1 MMPWLSLAQVSV
13 EEEVRWLYAPPLWV
27 TFLVLLPAAAAF
39 TVLLYRNERG
49 DLTGAWRW
57 TLAGLRAA
65 LFALLLAVLFEPVL
79 SFVRREE
86 RAAHV
91 LVLCD
96 TSHSMSLTDDWA
108 PFGADGGAVAILG
121 PEITASPAPIPRIE
135 VVKRVLGHGDWLG
148 RLADKGVLRLLAFNR
163 RARPFL
169 PDDIPRGGTEA
180 LPGALAR
187 IAELDTRMEGGD
199 ETHIA
204 NAIQEAVLSLRGRRV
219 AAVVVLSDWQ
229 ETGGD
234 LSLADLPP
242 QLARP
247 EGVIP
252 VMAVG
257 VGSPAWPRDTMIVE
271 LAGPATALAGD
282 KAVFTVTIA
291 SQGTEP
297 GTAARLDL
305 LVDGATVGEAKYPV
319 LQGEGRR
326 QQEFFEHRFPVR
338 GRFEVSARLE
348 PVPREVDGSNNTASR
363 EITVEERKIAVLYIE
378 DPPRW
383 DYRYLKDFLIRDPTV
398 AIQCFLVSADA
409 RFRQETSLH
418 PPLAPLTAIPADRKD
433 LFAYDVVILGD
444 VDPSRWFT
452 AEMLENLRAF
462 VAEGGGGMIFLAG
475 ENFNPQA
482 YAHTP
487 LADVLPVEVEDVAES
502 ARYRRESAQEP
513 FRVVLTPEGLDH
525 PIMQLVPDK
534 ERNRDLWEDI
544 DGIEQNSLP
553 GFWWF
558 APVARLKKGGFA
570 LAVHPTKQHLRY
582 GPRVLFACQIYGK
595 GRSFFSAVDSTWRW
609 RAGVGDTYFTTFW
622 ASVLR
627 YAAASRLQGETARFQ
642 VAVDKPVC
650 HPGDQLTITARV
662 LDEELRPSAEQEWI
676 LILEGPGKD
685 GDRRRVAVAQDDP
698 TRPGTFTGG
707 VDAGGFGAY
716 ALYFPESPEARAAFR
731 VMVPAKERRDVRMN
745 EAAAREVAR
754 ATGGKYYS
762 VAEVRS
768 LPEDVNPVTQELAVT
783 TRQEPLWS
791 KWWAVLL
798 VVALA
803 GAEWAL
809 RKLRRLL

>member
-247 EGVIP
+247 E
-252 VMAVG
+252 
-257 VGSPAWPRDTMIVE
+257 
-271 LAGPATALAGD
+271 
-282 KAVFTVTIA
+282 
-291 SQGTEP
+291 
-297 GTAARLDL
+297 
-305 LVDGATVGEAKYPV
+305 
-319 LQGEGRR
+319 
-326 QQEFFEHRFPVR
+326 
-338 GRFEVSARLE
+338 
-348 PVPREVDGSNNTASR
+348 
-363 EITVEERKIAVLYIE
+363 
-378 DPPRW
+378 
-383 DYRYLKDFLIRDPTV
+383 
-398 AIQCFLVSADA
+398 
-409 RFRQETSLH
+409 
-418 PPLAPLTAIPADRKD
+418 
-433 LFAYDVVILGD
+433 
-444 VDPSRWFT
+444 
-452 AEMLENLRAF
+452 
-462 VAEGGGGMIFLAG
+462 
-475 ENFNPQA
+475 
-482 YAHTP
+482 
-487 LADVLPVEVEDVAES
+487 
-502 ARYRRESAQEP
+502 
-513 FRVVLTPEGLDH
+513 
-525 PIMQLVPDK
+525 
-534 ERNRDLWEDI
+534 
-544 DGIEQNSLP
+544 
-553 GFWWF
+553 
-558 APVARLKKGGFA
+558 
-570 LAVHPTKQHLRY
+570 
-582 GPRVLFACQIYGK
+582 
-595 GRSFFSAVDSTWRW
+595 
-609 RAGVGDTYFTTFW
+609 
-622 ASVLR
+622 
-627 YAAASRLQGETARFQ
+627 
-642 VAVDKPVC
+642 
-650 HPGDQLTITARV
+650 
-662 LDEELRPSAEQEWI
+662 
-676 LILEGPGKD
+676 
-685 GDRRRVAVAQDDP
+685 
-698 TRPGTFTGG
+698 
-707 VDAGGFGAY
+707 
-716 ALYFPESPEARAAFR
+716 
-731 VMVPAKERRDVRMN
+731 
-745 EAAAREVAR
+745 
-754 ATGGKYYS
+754 
-762 VAEVRS
+762 
-768 LPEDVNPVTQELAVT
+768 
-783 TRQEPLWS
+783 
-791 KWWAVLL
+791 
-798 VVALA
+798 
-803 GAEWAL
+803 
-809 RKLRRLL
+809 